1 MERKIPEIFMW
12 SGLREQKTHEKC
24 LLCMVAKMVDIEVG
38 LFYILKSMY
47 QLDCIVSHHAEM
59 DFVWIDMEADVQTV
73 TGLGEYQLS
82 ISFKL
87 SLYNSEQSWFRVWK
101 DLLGRSYHR
110 GAQANSDT
118 MFTKEINKIR
128 N

>member
-1 MERKIPEIFMW
+1 MHGCKNGGYRGKPVLYVKI
-12 SGLREQKTHEKC
+12 L
-24 LLCMVAKMVDIEVG
+24 V
-38 LFYILKSMY
+38 Y

-59 DFVWIDMEADVQTV
+59 DFVLIDMEADVQTV
-73 TGLGEYQLS
+73 TGLDEYHLS

-87 SLYNSEQSWFRVWK
+87 SLYNS
-101 DLLGRSYHR
+101 D
-110 GAQANSDT
+110 